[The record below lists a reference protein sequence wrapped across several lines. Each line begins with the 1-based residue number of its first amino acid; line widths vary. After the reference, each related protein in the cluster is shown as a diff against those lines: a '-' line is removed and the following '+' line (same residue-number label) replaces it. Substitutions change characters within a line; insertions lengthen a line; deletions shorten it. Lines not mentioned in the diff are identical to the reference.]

1 MGLKWAYLGLKWVN
15 LGLKWA
21 NLGLKWA
28 ILGLKWANSGLIQAQ
43 VDQVGAQMNQV
54 GAHVGQVV
62 AQMGL
67 EWAKLELKFVK
78 LQLNFVKFVKL
89 VKLTNSE
96 LQLGNSKLYCIYRRC
111 FHAESRI
118 PKVIFIFP
126 ATLQDNKQVPYTRHK
141 PLAVALLIAS
151 SADTPCFRALLPTDR
166 PSNQWTDQP
175 TR

>member
-28 ILGLKWANSGLIQAQ
+28 ILGLNSGLIQAQ
-43 VDQVGAQMNQV
+43 VDQVGAQVNQV

-126 ATLQDNKQVPYTRHK
+126 AFLRPTLTDLPRKINKYHIHDISRS
-141 PLAVALLIAS
+141 PL
-151 SADTPCFRALLPTDR
+151 RY
-166 PSNQWTDQP
+166 
-175 TR
+175 